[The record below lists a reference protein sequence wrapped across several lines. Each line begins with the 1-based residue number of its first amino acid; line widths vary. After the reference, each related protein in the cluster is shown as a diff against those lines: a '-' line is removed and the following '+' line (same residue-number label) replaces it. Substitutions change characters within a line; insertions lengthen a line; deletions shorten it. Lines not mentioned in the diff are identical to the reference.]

1 MITWTL
7 TPLQNHSVTQSSFD
21 DPCHPLAGG
30 FFSGFVPTNGS
41 PSATTFTITINDST
55 PIWFYCSQPNGNHCQ
70 AGMVGSINAPST
82 GPENLDAFILLAKN
96 ATTSTSPPTGPA
108 GGFLNTNSNANPSTS
123 STTSIT
129 STSTA
134 AVATQTKPN
143 AALELSAQLSVVAAV
158 GLGALAML

>member
-1 MITWTL
+1 MS
-7 TPLQNHSVTQSSFD
+7 LQNHSVTQSSFD

-41 PSATTFTITINDST
+41 PSSNTTFTITVNDNT

-82 GPENLDAFILLAKN
+82 GPENLDAFILLATN
-96 ATTSTSPPTGPA
+96 ATTSTSPPAGPV
-108 GGFLNTNSNANPSTS
+108 GGFLNTISNVNPSTS

-143 AALELSAQLSVVAAV
+143 AASELSAQLFVAAV